1 MAAASRSSVAA
12 TRARG
17 NAPRRGIAGRSKRSP
32 VGGLRRQR
40 YNVQVQASAPDE
52 VQAMSPPPEDELIC
66 LVKAEIPEQLPRPY
80 LIKDLYQ
87 WSCINLQDNGREQY
101 GLPLAVVPYEEE
113 GGEVSLGF
121 VVSFMRRLETG
132 DEESAVDM
140 YVRFDN
146 EQIGVFDYVH
156 KNDEGRP
163 ELQYSQGKTTQGKYL
178 EWMRRKDQEIPAE
191 MLPTVKQVLK
201 DMNGAIQ
208 TYYTFGSCF
217 CDDST

>member
-1 MAAASRSSVAA
+1 
-12 TRARG
+12 
-17 NAPRRGIAGRSKRSP
+17 
-32 VGGLRRQR
+32 
-40 YNVQVQASAPDE
+40 
-52 VQAMSPPPEDELIC
+52 MSPPPEDELIC

-113 GGEVSLGF
+113 GGEVRALTSHHITSYHRPCSSWRHAKICPSFPDSYSLTYTFVSHSHAYAHAQVSLGF

-163 ELQYSQGKTTQGKYL
+163 ELQYSQGKTTLGKYL